1 MSLNKILPCLFYPLF
16 SLGLVMGLGLLLKRN
31 TLIGFSLALLGISS
45 SPWFG
50 KLVLGAWER
59 SVPIL
64 TAEDCPQA
72 DVIMVC
78 SGIAD
83 NHPRESSELEWT
95 EAVDRFTGALRLYR
109 MKKAPEILFFLDS
122 DPRKNPQG
130 AEAPKL
136 KVEAIRQGVPA
147 ENIHILGPIANTAG
161 EAKVASAW
169 MSQRQIRSAILV
181 TTAWHMPR
189 ALYLFSRGKAN
200 IQPFPVDF
208 SVPHPERFSPVDW
221 IPQSSGL
228 RMTEIT
234 MREWM
239 GTGWYFLDSLLSRN
253 RKTVSG
259 QAGP

>member
-1 MSLNKILPCLFYPLF
+1 MFFLGVVIA
-16 SLGLVMGLGLLLKRN
+16 LGLRWKRN
-31 TLIGFSLALLGISS
+31 LLAGVSLALLGIFA

-50 KLVLGAWER
+50 KMSLGAWER
-59 SVPIL
+59 RVPVL
-64 TAEDCPQA
+64 SAEDCPKA

-83 NHPRESSELEWT
+83 NHPVEPAELEWS

-109 MKKAPEILFFLDS
+109 MKKAPQILFFLDS
-122 DPRKNPQG
+122 DSRKNPEG

-136 KVEAIRQGVPA
+136 KTEAIRQGVPA

-161 EAKVASAW
+161 EADVAAQWLSR
-169 MSQRQIRSAILV
+169 RQIGSAILV

-189 ALYLFSRGKAN
+189 ALYLFSGCKSK
-200 IQPFPVDF
+200 IHPFPVDF
-208 SVPHPERFSPVDW
+208 SVPNPGRFSPVDW

-228 RMTEIT
+228 RMTEIV

-239 GTGWYFLDSLLSRN
+239 GIGWYSLASLGSQSR
-253 RKTVSG
+253 RSVSS
-259 QAGP
+259 QP